1 MSAKK
6 TTDKDLF
13 DRLYDENDNEPII
26 LNDESGKK
34 ISFEQIAII
43 PYGDYD
49 YCILAPTDNNQLD
62 DIADDEAIVFRICE
76 DEDEQYITPEEDEA
90 VAEAVFNEYLKLLE
104 E

>member
-6 TTDKDLF
+6 TEDKDLF

-26 LNDESGKK
+26 LNDENGKK

-49 YCILAPTDNNQLD
+49 YCILAPTDSTQLD
-62 DIADDEAIVFRICE
+62 GIADDEAIVFRISE
-76 DEDEQYITPEEDEA
+76 DEDEQYITPEDNDEI
-90 VAEAVFNEYLKLLE
+90 AEAVFKEYLKLLE